1 MLSKDMLE
9 HKLTNLI
16 NNNPLL
22 IKLIDLLK
30 DFSKIYL
37 VGGIIRDIAL
47 EKKALDIDLCTSL
60 NINEVSKILEK
71 SFKIIDTGI
80 KHGTITAIFDHVH
93 AEITEFRG
101 EKNSLE
107 SDLSLRDFTI
117 NAIAFDIVEKK
128 LIDPFNGLDDLKNNI
143 LRCTIDPNI
152 VFNDDPLRMVRAFRF
167 SYAENRK
174 LDENIIK
181 ALKTN
186 FDKIKTVSIERIK
199 DELSKILVL
208 ENPSLVFK
216 KLVEFNF
223 LDTLFPEIT
232 PMVNCAQNK
241 YHVHDVFNHT
251 LDVLEN
257 TPPILETRLAALLHD
272 IGKPHT
278 ISVDSDGERHFYGH
292 EKESVKIAKKF
303 LERLCFPNKTI
314 NTVLNVVN
322 LHMRDLEAKGAGIR
336 RLIRE
341 LGDDFNVWL
350 ILVKADR
357 PPKMPKSEFEKRLN
371 NFLKNYN
378 FEIEEQKRK
387 DFFKLK
393 ITGED
398 IMKILNLKPSK
409 EVGEIK
415 NMLQELIIEDPSK
428 NDREFLINYIKET
441 FIN

>member
-1 MLSKDMLE
+1 MLSKDKLE
-9 HKLTNLI
+9 HKLTNFV

-30 DFSKIYL
+30 DSSKIYL

-47 EKKALDIDLCTSL
+47 GKKALDIDLCTSL

-117 NAIAFDIVEKK
+117 NAIAFDIIGKK

-143 LRCTIDPNI
+143 LRCPIDPNI
-152 VFNDDPLRMVRAFRF
+152 VFNDDPLRMVRTFRF
-167 SYAENRK
+167 SYAQNRK

-181 ALKTN
+181 ALKAN

-232 PMVNCAQNK
+232 PMVNCTQNK

-257 TPPILETRLAALLHD
+257 TPPILEARLAALLHD

-292 EKESVKIAKKF
+292 EKVSVKIAKKF

-314 NTVLNVVN
+314 NTVLNIVN

-350 ILVKADR
+350 MLVKADR
-357 PPKMPKSEFEKRLN
+357 PPKMPKEEFEIRLN
-371 NFLKNYN
+371 NFLSNYN

-393 ITGED
+393 ISGED
-398 IMKILNLKPSK
+398 IMQILNLSPSK
-409 EVGEIK
+409 KIGEIK
-415 NMLQELIIEDPSK
+415 NKLQELIIEDPSK

-441 FIN
+441 FIK

>member
-1 MLSKDMLE
+1 MLETNELE
-9 HKLTNLI
+9 HKLI
-16 NNNPLL
+16 NFTSNNSLLKEL
-22 IKLIDLLK
+22 IKLLK
-30 DFSKIYL
+30 GYTKVYL

-47 EKKALDIDLCTSL
+47 EKEALDIDLCTSL
-60 NINEVSKILEK
+60 NINEVSKILAK
-71 SFKIIDTGI
+71 SCKVIDTGI
-80 KHGTITAIFDHVH
+80 KHGTITVIFDHIH

-101 EKNSLE
+101 EKDSLE

-117 NAIAFDIVEKK
+117 NAMSFDIIENK
-128 LIDPFNGLDDLKNNI
+128 LIDPFNGFNDLKNNI
-143 LRCTIDPNI
+143 LRCPIDPNI
-152 VFNDDPLRMVRAFRF
+152 VFNDDPLRMIRAFRF
-167 SYAENRK
+167 SYAQNRK

-232 PMVNCAQNK
+232 PMVNCTQNK

-251 LDVLEN
+251 LDVLEE
-257 TPPILETRLAALLHD
+257 TPPILEARLAALLHD

-278 ISVDSDGERHFYGH
+278 ISVDENNERHFYGH
-292 EKESVKIAKKF
+292 EKVSVKIAKDI

-314 NTVLNVVN
+314 QVVTNVIN

-350 ILVKADR
+350 MLVKADR
-357 PPKMPKSEFEKRLN
+357 PPKMPKEEFEERLN

-393 ITGED
+393 ISGED
-398 IMKILNLKPSK
+398 IMQILNLPPSK
-409 EVGEIK
+409 EVGKIK
-415 NMLQELIIEDPSK
+415 HKLEELIIEEPSK
-428 NDREFLINYIKET
+428 NDREFLITYLKNTK
-441 FIN
+441 N